1 VGEPVYVV
9 RKDAATNTV
18 TVGPREALLSEG
30 CMAADCNWLVEP
42 RAEWTRCL
50 AKIRYNS
57 EPVPAEVR
65 AVPGAGAQPDMEVR
79 FDAAQPAVAPG
90 QAVVCFEG
98 DRVLC
103 GGWIQ

>member
-1 VGEPVYVV
+1 MGEPVYVV

-57 EPVPAEVR
+57 EPVPASAHFEALV
-65 AVPGAGAQPDMEVR
+65 VR
-79 FDAAQPAVAPG
+79 FQQILEFG
-90 QAVVCFEG
+90 QVKLLV
-98 DRVLC
+98 RTWKLPV
-103 GGWIQ
+103 